1 MLDSDLADDFHMH
14 YESTDRKFE
23 RGQVFHNFNEHDYMV
38 LEAFSPNNLVV
49 MDMKS
54 GSLVIALGA
63 TEYNCYPS
71 GQEPISENTKVGV
84 SWDHGIY
91 LGSNLS
97 ETNFRAYKQRYG
109 TEESIDNLMDYRI
122 SLKKQFR
129 YLLELSED
137 KDVPANI
144 KSSLLDEIYDKFHT
158 IDEDTFYE
166 RLEDGK
172 YDAGFKKDEFKRNE
186 CR

>member
-1 MLDSDLADDFHMH
+1 
-14 YESTDRKFE
+14 
-23 RGQVFHNFNEHDYMV
+23 
-38 LEAFSPNNLVV
+38 
-49 MDMKS
+49 
-54 GSLVIALGA
+54 
-63 TEYNCYPS
+63 
-71 GQEPISENTKVGV
+71 
-84 SWDHGIY
+84 
-91 LGSNLS
+91 
-97 ETNFRAYKQRYG
+97 
-109 TEESIDNLMDYRI
+109 MDYRI

-144 KSSLLDEIYDKFHT
+144 KSSLLDEIYDNFHT

>member
-1 MLDSDLADDFHMH
+1 M
-14 YESTDRKFE
+14 
-23 RGQVFHNFNEHDYMV
+23 
-38 LEAFSPNNLVV
+38 
-49 MDMKS
+49 
-54 GSLVIALGA
+54 
-63 TEYNCYPS
+63 
-71 GQEPISENTKVGV
+71 GV
-84 SWDHGIY
+84 SWNHGIY

-109 TEESIDNLMDYRI
+109 TEEPIDNLMDYRI